1 VSRGKSVDEGRGR
14 DSRAWLGPPG
24 EGGERLARVFG
35 IGTSSQRDVGRTL
48 EDLRTS
54 LIRLE
59 DEVDELALIVRRTVT
74 HSSSVEPDHPSVVEL
89 PHVPQ
94 DSNREY
100 WLSRCDHFTVYAG
113 DRILGAVDGMRFASR
128 LDRPDFL
135 EVRCGRLGRQVLL
148 VSVDD
153 VEAVEPEEKAIVLRA
168 ARPIPSI
175 RGSLRLRLERLRT
188 QPRALLH

>member
-1 VSRGKSVDEGRGR
+1 CWSGTIARRSSRSSAGSTPLSALRANRPVRGCRVHNARREQGDHVSREKSVDEGRGR

-24 EGGERLARVFG
+24 QGGERLARVFG

-54 LIRLE
+54 LMRLE
-59 DEVDELALIVRRTVT
+59 EEVDELALIVRRTVT

-113 DRILGAVDGMRFASR
+113 NRVLGAVDGMRFGSR

-135 EVRCGRLGRQVLL
+135 EVRCGRLGRR
-148 VSVDD
+148 
-153 VEAVEPEEKAIVLRA
+153 I
-168 ARPIPSI
+168 
-175 RGSLRLRLERLRT
+175 
-188 QPRALLH
+188 